1 MTPEQVADVQQSF
14 ALVVPIAPQAGVV
27 FYGKLFE
34 IDPSLR
40 PMFKDDIK
48 DQADKLIQV
57 LAFAVANLQKPDAL
71 MPAVRSLGARHGA
84 LGIKPQHYDTV
95 AQALLETL
103 AGALGP
109 AFTPTVKAS
118 WVAAYTILAGE
129 MIAAAA

>member
-14 ALVVPIAPQAGVV
+14 ALVVPIAQQAGVA

-40 PMFKDDIK
+40 PMFKDDIEE
-48 DQADKLIQV
+48 QAGKLMQV

-71 MPAVRSLGARHGA
+71 MPAVRALGARHGA
-84 LGIKPQHYDTV
+84 LGIKPHHYDTV
-95 AQALLETL
+95 AQALLDTL
-103 AGALGP
+103 AGGLGP
-109 AFTPTVKAS
+109 AFTPAVKAS